1 MQLGVCLGD
10 VGPYFA
16 LQELKKHLKGM
27 VKRGPNAV
35 EHIENYPESP
45 HSLPKALFD
54 EAYSSDDPPL
64 AQEEA
69 EELSQ
74 KHGSSSS
81 RVPLRSTSKLVS
93 QKSQANLSSG
103 SLASGQQGSSDKGMS
118 ELARALQVFSTMK
131 RLMDG
136 EPEEDDVLENLQ
148 IFNKK
153 RKSFGQPSAR
163 TAGTTALPI
172 ADTQREPEKTMEAN
186 QDKQKD
192 QTKEDDRA
200 DAVPEVNPD
209 LVQKA
214 LENRKKDQPK
224 SKAKPKGQGKA
235 KAKCKAKAKAQ
246 VKAKVAPKPKASAKT
261 QPGKGRPAEPAV
273 GSGTIYY
280 GRGKI
285 QTNNADAYRVF
296 LCVGDRCDR
305 KVKRGSDAW
314 ERILSAIDR
323 GQW

>member
-1 MQLGVCLGD
+1 MLQPRTAVQLGVCLGD
-10 VGPYFA
+10 LGPYNA
-16 LQELKKHLKGM
+16 LQDLKKHLKGM
-27 VKRGPNAV
+27 VKRGSHAV
-35 EHIENYPESP
+35 EHLESYPESP
-45 HSLPKALFD
+45 HSLPQALFD

-64 AQEEA
+64 THQEA

-81 RVPLRSTSKLVS
+81 RVPLRSSSKLVNH
-93 QKSQANLSSG
+93 KSHASPSSG
-103 SLASGQQGSSDKGMS
+103 SLVSSQQGSCASGMS
-118 ELARALQVFSTMK
+118 ELAMAAKALQVFSTMK

-136 EPEEDDVLENLQ
+136 EPGDDENVLENLQ
-148 IFNKK
+148 IFKK
-153 RKSFGQPSAR
+153 RKSFGS
-163 TAGTTALPI
+163 AGTTSLPI
-172 ADTQREPEKTMEAN
+172 QDTPKEPEKTVET
-186 QDKQKD
+186 KQETQVK
-192 QTKEDDRA
+192 QTKDDGV
-200 DAVPEVNPD
+200 DEVPEVTPD

-214 LENRKKDQPK
+214 LEQRKLDQPK
-224 SKAKPKGQGKA
+224 PKPKAKA

-261 QPGKGRPAEPAV
+261 QGKGRPAEPAV

-305 KVKRGSDAW
+305 KIKRSPDAW
-314 ERILSAIDR
+314 GRILSAIDR
-323 GQW
+323 GHW

>member
-10 VGPYFA
+10 VGPYYA
-16 LQELKKHLKGM
+16 LQDLKKHLKGM
-27 VKRGPNAV
+27 VKKGSHAV
-35 EHIENYPESP
+35 EHLEDYPESP
-45 HSLPKALFD
+45 HSLPQALFD

-64 AQEEA
+64 TRQEA

-81 RVPLRSTSKLVS
+81 RVPLRSSSKMVS
-93 QKSQANLSSG
+93 PKSQASLASG
-103 SLASGQQGSSDKGMS
+103 SQASGQQGSSDKGMS
-118 ELARALQVFSTMK
+118 ELARALQGFLTMK
-131 RLMDG
+131 RLMGGDQ
-136 EPEEDDVLENLQ
+136 EEEDVLENLQ
-148 IFNKK
+148 IFKK
-153 RKSFGQPSAR
+153 RKSFSPAP
-163 TAGTTALPI
+163 AGTTALPI
-172 ADTQREPEKTMEAN
+172 ADTPKEPQTTVKADEEKKKEET
-186 QDKQKD
+186 KKD
-192 QTKEDDRA
+192 DQA
-200 DAVPEVNPD
+200 DAVPEVSPD

-214 LENRKKDQPK
+214 LDQRRQDQPK
-224 SKAKPKGQGKA
+224 PKAKPKAKGKA

-261 QPGKGRPAEPAV
+261 QPGKGRPAEPAI

-285 QTNNADAYRVF
+285 QTNNADAYKVF

>member
-1 MQLGVCLGD
+1 MLQPRTAVQLGVCVD
-10 VGPYFA
+10 DMGPYAA

-27 VKRGPNAV
+27 VKRGSHAV
-35 EHIENYPESP
+35 EHLESYPESP
-45 HSLPKALFD
+45 HSLPQALFD
-54 EAYSSDDPPL
+54 EAYSSDDQPL
-64 AQEEA
+64 THQEV

-81 RVPLRSTSKLVS
+81 KVPLRCSSKMVT
-93 QKSQANLSSG
+93 QKHHASHSSG
-103 SLASGQQGSSDKGMS
+103 SLASGQQGSGASGMS
-118 ELARALQVFSTMK
+118 ELALAAKALQVFSTVK

-136 EPEEDDVLENLQ
+136 ESGDADENILDNLQ
-148 IFNKK
+148 IFKK
-153 RKSFGQPSAR
+153 RKSFGATTP
-163 TAGTTALPI
+163 GTTSLPI
-172 ADTQREPEKTMEAN
+172 EDTPKEP
-186 QDKQKD
+186 QKD
-192 QTKEDDRA
+192 ANAKQTKGDGVVDE
-200 DAVPEVNPD
+200 VPEVTPD

-214 LENRKKDQPK
+214 LENRKQDQPK
-224 SKAKPKGQGKA
+224 PKAKAKAKG

-261 QPGKGRPAEPAV
+261 QGKGRPAEPAV

-305 KVKRGSDAW
+305 KIKRSPDAW
-314 ERILSAIDR
+314 ARILSAIDR